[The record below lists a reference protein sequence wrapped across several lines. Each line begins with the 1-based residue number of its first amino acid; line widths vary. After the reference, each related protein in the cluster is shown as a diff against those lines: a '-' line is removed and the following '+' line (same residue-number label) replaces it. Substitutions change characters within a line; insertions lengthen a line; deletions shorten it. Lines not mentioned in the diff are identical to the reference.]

1 MSGRLAREWFADL
14 KEVVRLDEPLAPHTS
29 FGIGGPAA
37 CFAAPRTVSE
47 LERLLEISERES
59 LPWRV
64 LGGGTNVLVR
74 DEGFDGLVIHLDRN
88 GFGQLDRR
96 DDRVLCGAA
105 VALPKLVKVG
115 CREWGDP
122 MFAAL
127 AGIPGT
133 VGGAVRMNA
142 GTKHGSIGSLVRSVR
157 VVAPDRQVRNLGASE
172 LSFGYRRSN
181 LTQFI
186 VLELALTVVGNGREE
201 AVSQCE
207 SFLSAKRQAQPWA
220 ERSAGCVFTNPANE
234 AGATDS
240 AGRLIDSAGLKNR
253 NVGGARVSDVH
264 ANFIVSDGSATA
276 ADVLALIETIQEEV
290 KAVHGIEL
298 TLEIE
303 IW

>member
-14 KEVVRLDEPLAPHTS
+14 KEIVRLDEPLAPHTS

-47 LERLLEISERES
+47 LERLLDISERES

-74 DEGFDGLVIHLDRN
+74 DEGFNGIVIHLDRE
-88 GFGQLDRR
+88 GFGQLQRR
-96 DDRVLCGAA
+96 EDSVLCGAA
-105 VALPKLVKVG
+105 VPLPKLARAG
-115 CREWGDP
+115 CRDWGDP

-133 VGGAVRMNA
+133 VGGAARMNA
-142 GTKHGSIGSLVRSVR
+142 GTKHGSIGSLVKSVR
-157 VVAPDRQVRNLGASE
+157 VVAPDREVRTLGATE
-172 LSFGYRRSN
+172 LSFGYRTSS
-181 LTQFI
+181 LAQSI

-201 AVSQCE
+201 AVSQYE
-207 SFLSAKRQAQPWA
+207 SLRSGKRHAQPWA
-220 ERSAGCVFTNPANE
+220 ERSAGCVFINPTNE
-234 AGATDS
+234 AGATES

-253 NVGGARVSDVH
+253 KVGGARVSDVH

-276 ADVLALIETIQEEV
+276 ADVLALIEIIQRVV
-290 KAVHGIEL
+290 KAVHGVEL
-298 TLEIE
+298 SLEIE